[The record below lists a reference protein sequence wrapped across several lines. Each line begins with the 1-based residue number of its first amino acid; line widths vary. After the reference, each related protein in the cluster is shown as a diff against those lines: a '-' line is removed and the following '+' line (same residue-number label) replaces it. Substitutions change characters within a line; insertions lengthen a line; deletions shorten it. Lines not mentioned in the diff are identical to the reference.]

1 MLGARSRAGT
11 GAAVGIGRSRLTS
24 RRISVDA
31 GVMTMILGI
40 VIFGAIAACYM
51 ILVQLSIDAYKDDL
65 REIERRRQARLA
77 SLRPEGDDE

>member
-1 MLGARSRAGT
+1 
-11 GAAVGIGRSRLTS
+11 
-24 RRISVDA
+24 
-31 GVMTMILGI
+31 MTMILGI